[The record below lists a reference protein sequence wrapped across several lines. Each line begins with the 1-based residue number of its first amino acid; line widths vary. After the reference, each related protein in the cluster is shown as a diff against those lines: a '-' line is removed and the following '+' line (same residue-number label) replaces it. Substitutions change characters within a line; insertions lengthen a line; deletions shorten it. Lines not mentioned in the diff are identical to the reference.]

1 MVGLCQLRSF
11 VFVTGKSY
19 KHCQWY
25 SIVLLFAE
33 YNSKKIKKLTL
44 TMTFY
49 QEPTHYEKT
58 ILSDLQGA
66 WEVLRDEVIKDH
78 ANKDYSRL
86 LLPINEAMSWESVRN
101 LNHMKNTF
109 VLIQS
114 IAQQMNVSDE
124 IIELIEDIRDILYE
138 TLSELEHGKIL

>member
-1 MVGLCQLRSF
+1 M
-11 VFVTGKSY
+11 
-19 KHCQWY
+19 
-25 SIVLLFAE
+25 
-33 YNSKKIKKLTL
+33 
-44 TMTFY
+44 
-49 QEPTHYEKT
+49 
-58 ILSDLQGA
+58 
-66 WEVLRDEVIKDH
+66 DEVIKDH

>member
-1 MVGLCQLRSF
+1 
-11 VFVTGKSY
+11 
-19 KHCQWY
+19 
-25 SIVLLFAE
+25 
-33 YNSKKIKKLTL
+33 
-44 TMTFY
+44 MTFY

-86 LLPINEAMSWESVRN
+86 LLPINEAMSRESVRN